1 METNVRFGPK
11 ADMTFIP
18 ERGSRFNS
26 IKAASYV
33 ARILKGEKPNN
44 LRVAS
49 ARRLT
54 CLFRLSWCFAVT
66 SPEYD
71 SGNR

>member
-1 METNVRFGPK
+1 MQQNRPK

-26 IKAASYV
+26 IKAASYL

-44 LRVAS
+44 LPGS
-49 ARRLT
+49 RLQG
-54 CLFRLSWCFAVT
+54 
-66 SPEYD
+66 D
-71 SGNR
+71 